1 FYKDKALWSD
11 PRYFRCNSPV
21 GIEEQWGAN
30 GTRVMGAGG
39 AAQEARGLSHR
50 DYPRAAIVSPYKFK
64 TAREHYEALL
74 AETKKRGAPTQHTYA
89 TVPGEWSGRYR
100 HPARAEN
107 QYWFRMRH
115 VQIPTVLS
123 VLTPEYQKRMV
134 QEAYHHGHTNAPQW

>member
-64 TAREHYEALL
+64 TAKEHYDALL
-74 AETKKRGAPTQHTYA
+74 AETRKRGGPTQHMCA
-89 TVPGEWSGRYR
+89 TVAGEWTGRYLR
-100 HPARAEN
+100 PGRTPGNVWWYRMLNN
-107 QYWFRMRH
+107 QMST
-115 VQIPTVLS
+115 ILS
-123 VLTPEYQKRMV
+123 LLTPEYQQRTV
-134 QEAYHHGHTNAPQW
+134 QWAY